1 MREHEHRRMERRVVA
16 PPPFPVEVFPRSALG
31 SELITPHDFGA
42 DVTGEVASAVVVKTV
57 RSPRIGAI
65 DPVRGG
71 SRPGKEIG
79 RIRVAERVLETLA
92 HPRAVA
98 IARHHEIVHTNRLRH
113 EMPPPFTQQIVKSQH
128 TLIRTAQLMGKV
140 DGWT

>member
-57 RSPRIGAI
+57 RSPRIGAM
-65 DPVRGG
+65 DPTRGT
-71 SRPGKEIG
+71 SIERQLRPAEQHLSLIHIFEG
-79 RIRVAERVLETLA
+79 RT
-92 HPRAVA
+92 
-98 IARHHEIVHTNRLRH
+98 
-113 EMPPPFTQQIVKSQH
+113 
-128 TLIRTAQLMGKV
+128 
-140 DGWT
+140 